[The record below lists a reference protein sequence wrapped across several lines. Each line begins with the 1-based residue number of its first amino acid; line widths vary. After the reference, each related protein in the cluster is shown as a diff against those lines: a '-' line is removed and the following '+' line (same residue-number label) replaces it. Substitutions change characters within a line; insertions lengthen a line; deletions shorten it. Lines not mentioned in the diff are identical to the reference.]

1 MSLQLP
7 VQGAQLIAFDG
18 KSYPPA
24 QRPHA
29 RHLQGQRVQ
38 GGRQGLEVRLHSR
51 QPGPGQVMKQGE
63 VGRQVVAV
71 GREILAAQGVEIS
84 LSRVVE
90 GKGEDERGRRV
101 VGHWERGR
109 AVERHHRVRKA
120 GVGGRTLPAHPSHC
134 PMPEAPSFTLVLQH
148 AAQVLTLAGGP
159 AGRPLAGP
167 DLGTWRIIENGYVAC
182 VGDIIAAVGPMSE
195 LDASRLDANTR
206 LLDATG
212 CVLMP
217 GLVECHTHLVFGG
230 NRAHEFERKL
240 RGESYL
246 DILASGGGILST
258 VRATRAASEA
268 ELLANAL
275 HHLAG
280 FRRYGVTTV
289 EAKSGYGLD
298 RATELRLVRVAREA
312 GRQQPV
318 RVVPT
323 FLGAHVVPPEFKV
336 AGPAAY
342 ADFLLREVLPEL
354 RGEAEFVD
362 IFCEEG
368 AFPLDVSRHYL
379 EQAQAM
385 GFGLKIHAEQLHD
398 LGGCEMAAGLG
409 AVSIDHCDY
418 LTPAAAARIAQQTQG
433 RTVAVL
439 LPLVPLFLRQETY
452 APGRAFI
459 DAGLP
464 VAVST
469 DFNPGSCPSKNLW
482 LALSLACLKMGLT
495 PTEAVAA
502 ATLNAAW
509 AINRAADCGSLQPGK
524 RADVLVLNLGS
535 VAEIPYWL
543 GENPVRDVVIAGVL
557 Q

>member
-1 MSLQLP
+1 MPDSAAYSL
-7 VQGAQLIAFDG
+7 LI
-18 KSYPPA
+18 
-24 QRPHA
+24 
-29 RHLQGQRVQ
+29 
-38 GGRQGLEVRLHSR
+38 
-51 QPGPGQVMKQGE
+51 
-63 VGRQVVAV
+63 
-71 GREILAAQGVEIS
+71 
-84 LSRVVE
+84 
-90 GKGEDERGRRV
+90 
-101 VGHWERGR
+101 
-109 AVERHHRVRKA
+109 
-120 GVGGRTLPAHPSHC
+120 
-134 PMPEAPSFTLVLQH
+134 QH

-159 AGRPLAGP
+159 AHRPLAGA
-167 DLGTWRIIENGYVAC
+167 DLGRWRIIENGYVAC
-182 VGDIIAAVGPMSE
+182 VGDKIAAVGPMSE
-195 LDASRLDANTR
+195 LDASRISPETR

-212 CVLMP
+212 RVVMP

-258 VRATRAASEA
+258 VRATRAASEE

-275 HHLAG
+275 HHLDG
-280 FRRYGVTTV
+280 FRRYGITTV

-298 RATELRLVRVAREA
+298 RDTELRLVRVARQA
-312 GRQQPV
+312 GRQQAV

-323 FLGAHVVPPEFKV
+323 FLGAHVVPPEFKA
-336 AGPAAY
+336 AGPRAY
-342 ADFLLREVLPEL
+342 VDFLLREVLSDL
-354 RGEAEFVD
+354 KGEAAFVD

-368 AFPLDVSRHYL
+368 AFPLDVSRYYL
-379 EQAQAM
+379 EQAHHM

-398 LGGCEMAAGLG
+398 LGGCEMAAALG
-409 AVSIDHCDY
+409 AVSVDHCDY
-418 LTPAAAARIAQQTQG
+418 LTPEAAARIAQRTQG
-433 RTVAVL
+433 HTVAVL
-439 LPLVPLFLRQETY
+439 LPLVPLFLRQRQY

-459 DAGLP
+459 DSGLP

-482 LALSLACLKMGLT
+482 LALSVACLNMGLT
-495 PTEAVAA
+495 PPEAVAA

-509 AINRAADCGSLQPGK
+509 AIGRAADCGSLEPGK

-543 GENPVRDVVIAGVL
+543 GENPVREVVIGGAV